1 MVNEMNI
8 GATTNT
14 NTLAQV
20 IEKYRKPSI
29 NADHDANVVQLR
41 QKILELLN
49 QPLFPIEQD
58 KVYETLNQAVRC
70 LFCYKLSQRYPVV
83 SKSIFELVTKR
94 EEKVDGV
101 TYEAKLPV
109 VVRLPLSKAQNGSE
123 FKDTIFVYPVDKT
136 EYNRWDSKR
145 AEIWCPIPRI
155 TSEARTAIA
164 ESVAYRA
171 QIIAEAYRDTLFAKI
186 LEKNMVKHDSKNI
199 ASELLENIDFQL
211 IWAPSKWN
219 MKYVEK
225 DPAILMNY
233 NNANFMVHQWEIP
246 EEKSLD
252 TVLME
257 FGEDFANPEEKSN

>member
-1 MVNEMNI
+1 M
-8 GATTNT
+8 T
-14 NTLAQV
+14 NTLTQV

-70 LFCYKLSQRYPVV
+70 FFSHKLSQRYPVV
-83 SKSIFELVTKR
+83 SKSIFELVAKR
-94 EEKVDGV
+94 EEKVDGIV
-101 TYEAKLPV
+101 YEAKLPV
-109 VVRLPLSKAQNGSE
+109 IVRVPLSKALERSE
-123 FKDTIFVYPVDKT
+123 FKDTIFGYPVDKT
-136 EYNRWDSKR
+136 NSWDSR
-145 AEIWCPIPRI
+145 RVEIWCPIPRI

-171 QIIAEAYRDTLFAKI
+171 QIIAEAYRDSLFAKI

-225 DPAILMNY
+225 DPAILMSY

-257 FGEDFANPEEKSN
+257 FGEDFANPEEKSS